1 MDGVF
6 LMKKVIMRISACCMI
21 AVFVWFGTV
30 LSDRKRLNEE
40 LIRIHVVADSDS
52 SADQNIKLA
61 VRDAVVKSLTTDMKN
76 ISDVEA
82 AKCYLQEKL
91 PQIQKAAAQTLEKLE
106 CPDSVSVSF
115 QKNAFEKSATDQ
127 YTFPAGI
134 YESLQIIIGSGE
146 GKNWWGVMF
155 PSACSFLSEPDSAA
169 APVSGFPISLE
180 NCLHNDAHYSP
191 RFYLLDMFGRLENI
205 FFKG

>member
-6 LMKKVIMRISACCMI
+6 LMKKVIMRISACFMI
-21 AVFVWFGTV
+21 VVFVWFGTV

-40 LIRIHVVADSDS
+40 LIRIHVVADSES

-61 VRDAVVKSLTTDMKN
+61 VRDVVIKSLTTDMKN

-155 PSACSFLSEPDSAA
+155 PDVCSFLSETDSAA

-180 NCLHNDAHYSP
+180 SCLHNDAHYSP